1 MQSRTARTEILAFH
15 QLRVVRF
22 RFSHVQL
29 ATCYS
34 ITQHL
39 AWPRK
44 GRKESDFT
52 PPPRPQDGG
61 TLFHAKLKSHKTH
74 LYPPQARRHARRTCR
89 SLAAGLLAAGECSK
103 SDRGRGVSLR
113 WSYTQRITRNTAR
126 IRTTLSHEMRA
137 HRSFSWSL
145 AFPGSGSPALARIAV
160 RASCNWDCRAAAGM
174 LRTRA
179 MNSR

>member
-1 MQSRTARTEILAFH
+1 MQRRTARTEILAFH
-15 QLRVVRF
+15 QIRVVCF
-22 RFSHVQL
+22 SFSHDQL
-29 ATCYS
+29 ATRYS

-44 GRKESDFT
+44 GRKESDHLD
-52 PPPRPQDGG
+52 PQDGG
-61 TLFHAKLKSHKTH
+61 ALFHAKLKSPKTH
-74 LYPPQARRHARRTCR
+74 LYPPPARRHARRTCR
-89 SLAAGLLAAGECSK
+89 SLAAGLLAAGECSR
-103 SDRGRGVSLR
+103 SDICRGFSLR
-113 WSYTQRITRNTAR
+113 WSYSQRITRNTAR

-179 MNSR
+179 TNSR